1 MPLLDIVG
9 SVGATA
15 GEKTNQ
21 FQNSHIQK
29 VNVCNPFEAGNK
41 ELSRITVSVFED
53 DRELWQAKLKD
64 ITSTNVGGNKVL
76 KNRFQ

>member
-1 MPLLDIVG
+1 MP
-9 SVGATA
+9 T

-41 ELSRITVSVFED
+41 ELSRITVSVFENHQ
-53 DRELWQAKLKD
+53 ELWQAKLKD
-64 ITSTNVGGNKVL
+64 ITAFFGGNKVL
-76 KNRFQ
+76 KNHFQ